1 MCETYEKWLEQ
12 QRKRFAEPAP
22 VEIPDTVPAEWVEE
36 QAPDRELV
44 PA

>member
-1 MCETYEKWLEQ
+1 MPCPYSDEPTIVEQ
-12 QRKRFAEPAP
+12 P